1 MKKSLEDYEVE
12 SLVDMTE
19 PEVEGMVR
27 LGMAPR
33 VETLLATIRRL
44 ASELKAAR
52 AALAARDER

>member
-27 LGMAPR
+27 L
-33 VETLLATIRRL
+33 
-44 ASELKAAR
+44 KAAR